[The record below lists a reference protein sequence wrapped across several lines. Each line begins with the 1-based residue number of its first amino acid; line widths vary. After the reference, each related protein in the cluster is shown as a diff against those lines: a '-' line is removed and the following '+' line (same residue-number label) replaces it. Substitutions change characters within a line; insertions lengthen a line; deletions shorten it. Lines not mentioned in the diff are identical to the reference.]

1 MIDVAERVYPYRI
14 GFSTAMSSQFTAPRD
29 RGRRGAFLLEFQN
42 SAGPLPGEIARVSGA
57 WGKGLGPLAEG
68 THPRYSLESEATPS

>member
-14 GFSTAMSSQFTAPRD
+14 GFSTAMSSQFAAPRD
-29 RGRRGAFLLEFQN
+29 RGRRGGPPLRVPEFGRAA
-42 SAGPLPGEIARVSGA
+42 SRGDRAGERRL
-57 WGKGLGPLAEG
+57 GKALGPLAEG